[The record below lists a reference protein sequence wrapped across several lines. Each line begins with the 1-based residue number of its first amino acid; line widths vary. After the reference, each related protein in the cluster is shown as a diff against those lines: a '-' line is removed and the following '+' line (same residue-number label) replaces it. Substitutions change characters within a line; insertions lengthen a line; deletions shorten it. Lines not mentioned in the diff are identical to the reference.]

1 MAKEETRKVDTGI
14 VQRGNSYRF
23 TVSMGY
29 DRNGKQIRKTM
40 TFNPPM
46 GLTQKQADKLAKEEY
61 INFSNRCRGLHTLKE
76 NMRFSELIEEYKKLY
91 IPSKLKKSTAYNYE
105 HLIEYHFM
113 DYFATKKLKD
123 INPAVISHFFSTHK
137 TNARGKETTLKPSTM
152 KKLYTILQSVFSFAV
167 SQGYIK
173 ETPCRN
179 VILPRTDLIEDER
192 KHLLPE
198 ELSTFLSIFGFYS
211 QFNAIILTQLFTGL
225 RPGECLGLQWED
237 IDFENRKITLKHNLR
252 DVGGTHEL
260 DTLKTKGSKRYLF
273 MSDSLYHLLKKH
285 YIEQKK
291 LQLALG
297 SDFKHPEMVFTS
309 ATGNYKDR
317 SCLNTQFKKRLK
329 GTGLEFM
336 TLHKLR
342 HTNATLL
349 VNYGIDLK
357 IVSEH
362 LGHSDI
368 NVTADTYAGVLD
380 KSRVETADTMEQII
394 AEQTPNKHHLM
405 NFG

>member
-14 VQRGNSYRF
+14 IQRGKSYRF

-29 DRNGKQIRKTM
+29 DRNNKQIRKTT
-40 TFNPPM
+40 TFTPPM

-61 INFSNRCRGLHTLKE
+61 INFSNRCKGLHTLKE
-76 NMRFSELIEEYKKLY
+76 NMRFSDLVEEYKKLY
-91 IPSKLKKSTAYNYE
+91 ISTQLKKSTAYNYE

-113 DYFATKKLKD
+113 DFFATKKLKD
-123 INPAVISHFFSTHK
+123 INPAVISHFFATHK
-137 TNARGKETTLKPSTM
+137 SNARGKSTPLAPRTL

-173 ETPCRN
+173 ETPCKN
-179 VILPRTDLIEDER
+179 VILPRADLIEDER

-198 ELSTFLSIFGFYS
+198 ELPTFFSIFGYYS
-211 QFNAIILTQLFTGL
+211 PLNAIVLTQLFTGT
-225 RPGECLGLQWED
+225 RPSECLALQWED
-237 IDFENRKITLKHNLR
+237 IDFENRKITLKHNLS
-252 DVGGTHEL
+252 DVAGKHEL
-260 DTLKTKGSKRYLF
+260 DTPKTKGSKRYIY
-273 MSDSLYHLLKKH
+273 MNDSLYKLLKKH
-285 YIEQKK
+285 HIEQKK
-291 LQLALG
+291 LQIAL
-297 SDFKHPEMVFTS
+297 SSEFKHPEMVFTS

-317 SCLNTQFKKRLK
+317 SCLNTQFKKRLQ

-368 NVTADTYAGVLD
+368 KVTADTYAGVLD
-380 KSRVETADTMEQII
+380 KSRIETANKMEQILT
-394 AEQTPNKHHLM
+394 EQTPNKHQML
-405 NFG
+405 GIG